1 MGQVLRT
8 GLWFWRVT
16 GTAVFSISTVTNDPS
31 PEPEILRFPAEP
43 ADPSCTCLT
52 LAPTADGLPLVG
64 WLGTAAAAGAGLP
77 AGTALLVEHST
88 NRFTRPGLRGYRIVA
103 EPDGLRAGRDWSTA
117 FRTTSIESEPTFLC
131 IDAEDSNAGLQLRTE
146 IEALP
151 GGALRARHVLTNV
164 GDSGYVVEGLEVTF
178 PLPDANTELLDFTGR
193 HERERIPQ
201 RRPLTDGLWLRESR
215 AGKPGH
221 DAASVVLAG
230 TQGFTFTAGNVVGV
244 SLAWSG
250 NSVLR
255 VERDGATAATIGGGE
270 LLLPGEIVLATGESY
285 ASPWLVVVAATDG
298 LDGAAAALH
307 AYERSLPTHPAEQPV
322 TLNVWE
328 AVYFDHDAARLTE
341 LAELAA
347 RVGVERFV
355 LDDGWFHARRTDSA
369 GLGDWWVDTTVW
381 PDGLRPLAD
390 RVHALGMQFGL
401 WFEPEMVNPDSD
413 LYREHPDWILAPSG
427 RVPRLQRDQ
436 LVLDLSNDEVFGY
449 LLDHISTVLEAAH
462 VDAVKWDHN
471 RDLLEAGSSTHAGA
485 PAVHEQTLAY
495 YALLDELRARHPN
508 IEWESCA
515 GGGGRIDLGV
525 LEHVERVW
533 TSDMTDALSR
543 QQIQRWTAQLV
554 APEYLGAH
562 ISAPESHQTG
572 RRLSLD
578 FRAATAMFGAFG
590 IEWDLTRA
598 SDADLEALTE
608 WVARYK
614 TFRPMLHS
622 GRMVRIDSSDPAVLM
637 HGVVASD
644 GTAALLAH
652 VQMDESAHNR
662 GVTMRV
668 PGLRADAQFDLC
680 WEGPVVSRPMSVAQ
694 PVDPY
699 GPTGGALV
707 SGRALAGGGVWIPRR
722 MPETTLLV
730 HFGAVAVSSRL
741 SEHRNGGVSPRR

>member
-1 MGQVLRT
+1 
-8 GLWFWRVT
+8 
-16 GTAVFSISTVTNDPS
+16 VTNDPS

-43 ADPSCTCLT
+43 TDPSSTCLT
-52 LAPTADGLPLVG
+52 LAASADGLPLVR
-64 WLGTAAAAGAGLP
+64 WLGTAAEAGEGLP
-77 AGTALLVEHST
+77 DGAALLIEHST

-103 EPDGLRAGRDWSTA
+103 EADGLLTGGDWSTA
-117 FRTTSIESEPTFLC
+117 FRTTSVESEPTFLSM
-131 IDAEDSNAGLQLRTE
+131 DAEDPNAGLRLQTE

-151 GGALRARHVLTNV
+151 GGALRARHVLTNI
-164 GDSGYVVEGLEVTF
+164 GDAVYVVEGLEVTF
-178 PLPDANTELLDFTGR
+178 PLPDANTEVLDFSGR
-193 HERERIPQ
+193 HERERVAQ

-215 AGKPGH
+215 HGRPGH

-230 TQGFTFTAGNVVGV
+230 TPGFTFSTGHVVGV

-255 VERDGATAATIGGGE
+255 VERDGASAATIGGGE
-270 LLLPGEIVLATGESY
+270 LLLPGEIALATGESY
-285 ASPWLVVVAATDG
+285 ASPWLFVVAATDG

-328 AVYFDHDAARLTE
+328 AVYFDHDAARLGE

-355 LDDGWFHARRTDSA
+355 LDDGWFHARRTDTA
-369 GLGDWWVDTTVW
+369 GLGDWWVDTSVW

-413 LYREHPDWILAPSG
+413 LYREHPDWILSTSG

-436 LVLDLSNDEVFGY
+436 LVLDLSNEKVFA
-449 LLDHISTVLEAAH
+449 HVVEQISAVLEVAH

-471 RDLLEAGSSTHAGA
+471 RDLLDAGSSTRAGV

-495 YALLDELRARHPN
+495 YALLGELRSRHPD

-515 GGGGRIDLGV
+515 GGGGRTDLAV
-525 LEHVERVW
+525 LEHVARVW

-562 ISAPESHQTG
+562 VSAPVSHQTG
-572 RRLSLD
+572 RWLSLD
-578 FRAATAMFGAFG
+578 FRAATAMFAAFG
-590 IEWDLTRA
+590 IEWDLTGA
-598 SDADLEALTE
+598 SDADLDSLAE
-608 WVARYK
+608 WVSRYK

-622 GRMVRIDSSDPAVLM
+622 GRMVRIDSSDPAVLL
-637 HGVVASD
+637 HGVVADD
-644 GTAALLAH
+644 GMAALVAH
-652 VQMDESAHNR
+652 VQMDESMHNR
-662 GVTMRV
+662 GVAVRV
-668 PGLRADAQFDLC
+668 PGLRPDARFDLR
-680 WEGPVVSRPMSVAQ
+680 WEGPVDWRIMSVAQ

-707 SGRALAGGGVWIPRR
+707 SGQALASGGVWIPRR
-722 MPETTLLV
+722 IPETILLINV
-730 HFGAVAVSSRL
+730 TAAQA
-741 SEHRNGGVSPRR
+741 PR

>member
-1 MGQVLRT
+1 
-8 GLWFWRVT
+8 
-16 GTAVFSISTVTNDPS
+16 VTNDPS
-31 PEPEILRFPAEP
+31 PEPENLRFPAEP
-43 ADPSCTCLT
+43 ADASSTCLT
-52 LAPTADGLPLVG
+52 LTPTADGLPLVR
-64 WLGTAAAAGAGLP
+64 WLGTAAEAGEGLP
-77 AGTALLVEHST
+77 ARTALLIEHST
-88 NRFTRPGLRGYRIVA
+88 NRFTRPGLRGHRIVA
-103 EPDGLRAGRDWSTA
+103 DSDGLRTGRDWSTA

-131 IDAEDSNAGLQLRTE
+131 IDAEDSNAGLRLRTE

-151 GGALRARHVLTNV
+151 GGALRARHVLLNV
-164 GDSGYVVEGLEVTF
+164 GDSRYVVDGLEVTF
-178 PLPDANTELLDFTGR
+178 PLPDADTELLDFSGR
-193 HERERIPQ
+193 HERERTPQ

-215 AGKPGH
+215 RGKPGH

-230 TQGFTFTAGNVVGV
+230 TPGFTFSTGHVIGV

-270 LLLPGEIVLATGESY
+270 LLLPGEIVLATGDSY

-307 AYERSLPTHPAEQPV
+307 AYERSLRTHPAEQPV

-355 LDDGWFHARRTDSA
+355 LDDGWFHARRTDTA
-369 GLGDWWVDTTVW
+369 GLGDWWVDTSVW
-381 PDGLRPLAD
+381 PEGLRPLAD

-413 LYREHPDWILAPSG
+413 LYREHPGWILSASG

-436 LVLDLSNDEVFGY
+436 LVLDLSNNKVFGY
-449 LLDHISTVLEAAH
+449 LLEHISAVLEAAQ

-471 RDLLEAGSSTHAGA
+471 RDLLDAGSSTHAGA

-495 YALLDELRARHPN
+495 YALLDELRSRHQN

-543 QQIQRWTAQLV
+543 QQIQHWTAQLV

-562 ISAPESHQTG
+562 VSAPVSHQTG

-598 SDADLEALTE
+598 SDADLEALAD

-622 GRMVRIDSSDPAVLM
+622 DRMVRIDSSDPAVLM
-637 HGVVASD
+637 HGVVAGD

-662 GVTMRV
+662 GVAMRV
-668 PGLRADAQFDLC
+668 PGLRPAAQFDLR
-680 WEGPVVSRPMSVAQ
+680 WEGPIDSRPMSVAQ

-707 SGRALAGGGVWIPRR
+707 SGRALASGGVWIPRR
-722 MPETTLLV
+722 MPETILLINIT
-730 HFGAVAVSSRL
+730 HAAR
-741 SEHRNGGVSPRR
+741 

>member
-1 MGQVLRT
+1 MT
-8 GLWFWRVT
+8 D
-16 GTAVFSISTVTNDPS
+16 DPS
-31 PEPEILRFPAEP
+31 PEPEILRFPSEP
-43 ADPSCTCLT
+43 ADPFSTCLT
-52 LAPTADGLPLVG
+52 LAATADGLPVVR
-64 WLGTAAAAGAGLP
+64 WLGTAAEAGDGLP
-77 AGTALLVEHST
+77 DGTALLIEHST
-88 NRFTRPGLRGYRIVA
+88 NRFTRPGLRGHRVDA
-103 EPDGLRAGRDWSTA
+103 EADRVVTGRDWSTA
-117 FRTTSIESEPTFLC
+117 FRTTSVESEPTFLSM
-131 IDAEDSNAGLQLRTE
+131 DAEDPNAGLRLRTE

-164 GDSGYVVEGLEVTF
+164 GDAVYVVEGLEVTF
-178 PLPDANTELLDFTGR
+178 PLPDANTEVLDFSGR
-193 HERERIPQ
+193 HERERVAQ
-201 RRPLTDGLWLRESR
+201 RRPLTDGLWVRESR
-215 AGKPGH
+215 RGRPGH

-230 TQGFTFTAGNVVGV
+230 TPGFTFSTGRVVGV

-255 VERDGATAATIGGGE
+255 VERDGASAATIGGGE
-270 LLLPGEIVLATGESY
+270 LLLPGEIALATGESY
-285 ASPWLVVVAATDG
+285 VSPWLFVLAATDG

-328 AVYFDHDAARLTE
+328 AVYFDHDAARLGE

-355 LDDGWFHARRTDSA
+355 LDDGWFHARRTETA
-369 GLGDWWVDTTVW
+369 GLGDWWVDTSVW
-381 PDGLRPLAD
+381 PGGLRPLAD

-413 LYREHPDWILAPSG
+413 LYRENPDWILSTSG
-427 RVPRLQRDQ
+427 RVPRLQREQ
-436 LVLDLSNDEVFGY
+436 LVLDLSNEKVFAY
-449 LLDHISTVLEAAH
+449 LLEQISAVLEVAQ

-471 RDLLEAGSSTHAGA
+471 RDLLDAGSSTRAGA

-495 YALLDELRARHPN
+495 YALLGELRSRHPN

-525 LEHVERVW
+525 LEHVGRVW

-543 QQIQRWTAQLV
+543 QQIQRWTEQLI

-562 ISAPESHQTG
+562 VSAPVSHQTG

-578 FRAATAMFGAFG
+578 FRAATAMFAAFG
-590 IEWDLTRA
+590 IEWDLTGA
-598 SDADLEALTE
+598 PDTDLDSLAE
-608 WVARYK
+608 WVSRYK
-614 TFRPMLHS
+614 AFRQMLHS

-637 HGVVASD
+637 HGVVA
-644 GTAALLAH
+644 GGGMAALLAH
-652 VQMDESAHNR
+652 VQMDDSAHNR
-662 GVTMRV
+662 GVAMRV
-668 PGLRADAQFDLC
+668 PGLRPDAQFDLR
-680 WEGPVVSRPMSVAQ
+680 WEGPVDSRSMSVAQ

-722 MPETTLLV
+722 IPETILLIT
-730 HFGAVAVSSRL
+730 ATATP
-741 SEHRNGGVSPRR
+741 EPR